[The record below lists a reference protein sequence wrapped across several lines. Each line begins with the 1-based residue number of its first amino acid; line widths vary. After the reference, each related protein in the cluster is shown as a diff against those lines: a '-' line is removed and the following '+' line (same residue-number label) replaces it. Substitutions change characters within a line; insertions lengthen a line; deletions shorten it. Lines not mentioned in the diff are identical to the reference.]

1 MSGNHSSRK
10 AVLLSLSANAGIAAT
25 KAVGAFYTGSG
36 SMYAEA
42 IHSFA
47 DCGNQALLLVGMK
60 RSNRAATSQNPMGYA
75 REAYFW
81 AMMVAVLMFFMGGL
95 FSLYEGMERILHPQP
110 VQYTGV
116 AVVILAIAVAL
127 EWMSL
132 RGALAALK
140 PERGGKSLWQ
150 WFKETRSSELL
161 VVTGEDI
168 AALLGLAF
176 ALVALLLTML
186 TGNPVFDALGST
198 LVGILLILVAIAV
211 TREILGLV
219 IGEAADPAIEKS
231 SIAIAARHGFA
242 AYHSIALQHGHEVM
256 LALKIEPLQSMTLEQ
271 AMVTIVEI
279 EKEIRKL
286 HPECRWIFSEPGHTQ
301 NTL

>member
-1 MSGNHSSRK
+1 MSGHSSRK
-10 AVLLSLSANAGIAAT
+10 AVLLSLAANTGIALS
-25 KAVGAFYTGSG
+25 KAAGAFYTGSG
-36 SMYAEA
+36 SMFAEA

-47 DCGNQALLLVGMK
+47 DCGNQALLLFGMK
-60 RSNRAATSQNPMGYA
+60 RSSRATTGRNPMGYA

-95 FSLYEGMERILHPQP
+95 FSLYEGIDRILHPHP
-110 VQYTGV
+110 VEYAGIAV
-116 AVVILAIAVAL
+116 AILAIAVAL
-127 EWMSL
+127 EGMSL

-150 WFKETRSSELL
+150 WFKDTRNSELL

-186 TGNPVFDALGST
+186 TGNPVFDALGSV
-198 LVGILLILVAIAV
+198 LVGILLTLVAVAV

-219 IGEAADPAIEKS
+219 IGEAADPAIEAS
-231 SIAIAARHGFA
+231 SIEIAARHGFA
-242 AYHSIALQHGHEVM
+242 AYHIIALQHGHEVM
-256 LALKIEPLQSMTLEQ
+256 LALKIEPLQDMPLEQ
-271 AMVTIVEI
+271 AMAAIVEI
-279 EKEIRKL
+279 EKEIRRR
-286 HPECRWIFSEPGHTQ
+286 HPECRWIFSEPGHKP